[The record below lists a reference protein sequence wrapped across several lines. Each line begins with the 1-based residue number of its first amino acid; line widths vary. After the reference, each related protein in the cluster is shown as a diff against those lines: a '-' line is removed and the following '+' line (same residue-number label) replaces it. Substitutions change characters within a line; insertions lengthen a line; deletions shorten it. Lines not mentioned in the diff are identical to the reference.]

1 MQVAPWAIL
10 PRMSNPQPATVLDVL
25 IVGAGF
31 AGLYM
36 LFEAR
41 RTGLNACIIEA
52 SASVGGTWYQN
63 RYPGARVDIPSMEY
77 SFGFSEDLQQE
88 WRWSER
94 YASQPELLRYANH
107 VADRFGLRDG
117 IRLDCRVTSLAFD
130 EAACLWRVCS
140 VAGDACEVA
149 CEVAWSARFVVMASG
164 PLSSPNTPQFPGLES
179 FGGPVYHT
187 AKWPHEP
194 ARPPEGLTPEYGA
207 RSFSNQPVDFTEQ
220 RVAVI
225 GTGSSAVQAIPI
237 IANEARELTVFQR
250 TAAYTV
256 PAHNAPLD
264 PAYEARIKSDYAGFR
279 ARNSRMRAAIGS
291 EWPAMQA
298 SALAV
303 DAPTREAAYEERWR
317 IGGFSFLGAFTDT
330 MIDPRANALAAEFI
344 RTKIRATVHDP
355 HTAALL
361 CPTHTLGCKRLCVDT
376 GYYETFNRSNVRL
389 VDVNHDAIVAITP
402 RGVRTQRHEFDAD
415 AIVLATGFDAM
426 TGTLM
431 RLDLRGRGGLTIQ
444 DKWRAG
450 PLTYLGLMVAGFPNL
465 FNVVGPGCPAAFTNV
480 MLSIEH
486 HVGWIAQCI
495 ADVRGRGHKTI
506 EASAQ
511 AEQAWVEH
519 VNAVAQATLYLSC
532 NSWYLGANIPGKP
545 RIFMPLLGF
554 PPYADKCAEVARNG
568 YEGFALA

>member
-1 MQVAPWAIL
+1 M
-10 PRMSNPQPATVLDVL
+10 LDVL

-41 RTGLNACIIEA
+41 RTGLNAFIVEA
-52 SASVGGTWYQN
+52 SDSVGGTWYQN

-77 SFGFSEDLQQE
+77 SFGFSEELQQE

-94 YASQPELLRYANH
+94 YASQPELLLYANH

-117 IRLDCRVTSLAFD
+117 ICFNARVTSLGFD
-130 EAACLWRVCS
+130 EAAACWRVHGS
-140 VAGDACEVA
+140 DGQS
-149 CEVAWSARFVVMASG
+149 WLARFVVMASG

-179 FGGPVYHT
+179 FTGPVYHT
-187 AKWPHEP
+187 AKWPHQ
-194 ARPPEGLTPEYGA
+194 A
-207 RSFSNQPVDFTEQ
+207 VDFTEQ

-237 IANEARELTVFQR
+237 IAQQVRELTVFQR

-256 PAHNAPLD
+256 PAHNRPLD
-264 PAYEARIKSDYAGFR
+264 PAYEARIKRDYAGFR

-291 EWPAMQA
+291 EWPPMQA

-303 DAPTREAAYEERWR
+303 DAPTREAVFEERWR
-317 IGGFSFLGAFTDT
+317 IGGFSFLGAFSDT
-330 MIDPRANALAAEFI
+330 MVDSRANALAAEFV
-344 RTKIRATVHDP
+344 RSKIRATVRDP

-376 GYYETFNRSNVRL
+376 GYYETFNRSNVQL
-389 VDVNHDAIVAITP
+389 VDVSEQSVDAIVAITP
-402 RGVRTQRHEFDAD
+402 RGVRTKRREIGAD

-431 RLDLRGRGGLTIQ
+431 RLDLRGRGNLRIQ
-444 DKWRAG
+444 DQWRAG
-450 PLTYLGLMVAGFPNL
+450 PSTYLGLMVAGFPNL

-480 MLSIEH
+480 MVSIEH
-486 HVGWIAQCI
+486 HVNWIAQCI
-495 ADVRGRGHKTI
+495 ADLRASGHTTI
-506 EASAQ
+506 EPTPAAQ
-511 AEQAWVEH
+511 GAWVEH
-519 VNAVAQATLYLSC
+519 VNAVAQASLYLSC

-545 RIFMPLLGF
+545 RMFMPLLGF
-554 PPYADKCAEVARNG
+554 PPYVDKCAEVARNG